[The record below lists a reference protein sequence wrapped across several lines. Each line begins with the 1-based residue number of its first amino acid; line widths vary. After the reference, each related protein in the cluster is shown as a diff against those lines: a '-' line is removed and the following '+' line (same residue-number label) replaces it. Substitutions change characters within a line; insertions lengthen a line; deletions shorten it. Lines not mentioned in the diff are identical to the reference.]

1 MRAPQGTDT
10 GRRALLAAGA
20 CALAWPAQALPAR
33 AAWPGASVRIVVAYP
48 AGGVSDMVARALA
61 EQLAQQWGTPVIVDN
76 RPGASGTVALE
87 LLARSAPDGRTLV
100 FAAATAV
107 GLASASVTPVA
118 GVMRTPMLLV
128 GTSALKAADFE
139 GMLAEARGMP
149 GGIRWATTGEGTTG
163 HAVLQRIEQATRIP
177 IVHVPYKGGGQQLND
192 ALAGHFELLSTN
204 VAPLQLQALRAG
216 RLKALAVGAPQ
227 RLAALPDVPTLAQL
241 GHAQAN
247 LDSLFGLFAPPQM
260 APALAQR
267 INAAVAQAL
276 RAPAIRSRLEAASNQ
291 PFEGSAA
298 EFAQQVMR
306 EAGR

>member
-1 MRAPQGTDT
+1 MRGQQATDT

-20 CALAWPAQALPAR
+20 CALAGPAR
-33 AAWPGASVRIVVAYP
+33 GSPAWPGAGVRIVVAYP
-48 AGGVSDMVARALA
+48 AGGVSDLVARALA
-61 EQLAQQWGTPVIVDN
+61 EQLAQQWSTAVVVDN
-76 RPGASGTVALE
+76 RPGASGTLALE
-87 LLARSAPDGRTLV
+87 LLARSAPDGRTLA

-107 GLASASVTPVA
+107 ALAVAPVTPVA

-128 GTSALKAADFE
+128 GTPALKATDFE
-139 GMLAEARGMP
+139 GMLAEARAMP

-163 HAVLQRIEQATRIP
+163 HAVLQRIGRATGIP

-227 RLAALPDVPTLAQL
+227 RLPVLPGVPTLAQL

-247 LDSLFGLFAPPQM
+247 LDSLFGLFAPPQF
-260 APALAQR
+260 PEPLAGR
-267 INAAVAQAL
+267 IQAAVAQAL
-276 RAPAIRSRLEAASNQ
+276 RTLPLRSRLEAASNQ
-291 PFEGSAA
+291 PFEGSPT

>member
-139 GMLAEARGMP
+139 GML
-149 GGIRWATTGEGTTG
+149 
-163 HAVLQRIEQATRIP
+163 
-177 IVHVPYKGGGQQLND
+177 
-192 ALAGHFELLSTN
+192 
-204 VAPLQLQALRAG
+204 
-216 RLKALAVGAPQ
+216 
-227 RLAALPDVPTLAQL
+227 
-241 GHAQAN
+241 
-247 LDSLFGLFAPPQM
+247 
-260 APALAQR
+260 
-267 INAAVAQAL
+267 
-276 RAPAIRSRLEAASNQ
+276 
-291 PFEGSAA
+291 
-298 EFAQQVMR
+298 
-306 EAGR
+306 